1 MDLDEM
7 DILLYDIRRLKTF
20 LKMLDKQA
28 VVNALS
34 RIGGTPLEATESSDG
49 NVLFISVINESLTKL
64 CDQMKAESTC
74 RKNMN
79 AIPLNAIPY
88 RGTRREAEGEPGL
101 DVKTIVLW
109 VLVEFIWG
117 VCVGAFLMFLI
128 RR

>member
-49 NVLFISVINESLTKL
+49 NVLFINVISVSLTKI
-64 CDQMKAESTC
+64 CDQMKAESNQ

-79 AIPLNAIPY
+79 AIPPCEMW
-88 RGTRREAEGEPGL
+88 RKAEDEPGL

-117 VCVGAFLMFLI
+117 VCIGAFLMFMI

>member
-7 DILLYDIRRLKTF
+7 DIRLYDIRRLKTF

-49 NVLFISVINESLTKL
+49 NVLFISIINESLTKL
-64 CDQMKAESTC
+64 CDQMRAESKHQ
-74 RKNMN
+74 KNMN
-79 AIPLNAIPY
+79 AIPCY
-88 RGTRREAEGEPGL
+88 RARREAEDEHVL
-101 DVKTIVLW
+101 NVKTIVLW
-109 VLVEFIWG
+109 ALVEFIWG
-117 VCVGAFLMFLI
+117 VFIGAFLMFLI

>member
-1 MDLDEM
+1 MGLDEI

-49 NVLFISVINESLTKL
+49 NVLFIKIVNETLTTL
-64 CDQMKAESTC
+64 CDHLRADSTC
-74 RKNMN
+74 RKNM
-79 AIPLNAIPY
+79 NAIPY
-88 RGTRREAEGEPGL
+88 RGTRREAEDESGL
-101 DVKTIVLW
+101 NAKTIVLW
-109 VLVEFIWG
+109 ALAEFIWG
-117 VCVGAFLMFLI
+117 VFIGAFLMFLI

>member
-49 NVLFISVINESLTKL
+49 NVLFISIIDESLTKL
-64 CDQMKAESTC
+64 CDQMRAESSQL
-74 RKNMN
+74 KNMN
-79 AIPLNAIPY
+79 AIPCY
-88 RGTRREAEGEPGL
+88 RARREAEDEHIL

-109 VLVEFIWG
+109 ALVEFIWG
-117 VCVGAFLMFLI
+117 VFIGAFLMFLI

>member
-7 DILLYDIRRLKTF
+7 DIRLYDIRRLKTF

-49 NVLFISVINESLTKL
+49 NVLFISIINESLTKL
-64 CDQMKAESTC
+64 CDQMRAESSQ

-79 AIPLNAIPY
+79 AIPRPRA
-88 RGTRREAEGEPGL
+88 RREAEDEHVL

-109 VLVEFIWG
+109 ALVEFIWG
-117 VCVGAFLMFLI
+117 VCIGAFLMFLI

>member
-49 NVLFISVINESLTKL
+49 NVLFISVISESLTKL
-64 CDQMKAESTC
+64 CDQMRAESNQ

-79 AIPLNAIPY
+79 AIPY
-88 RGTRREAEGEPGL
+88 HGTRRKTEDEPGL

-117 VCVGAFLMFLI
+117 VCVGAFLMLMI

>member
-79 AIPLNAIPY
+79 AIPLNAIPPCEMW
-88 RGTRREAEGEPGL
+88 REAEDEHDL

>member
-1 MDLDEM
+1 M
-7 DILLYDIRRLKTF
+7 R
-20 LKMLDKQA
+20 
-28 VVNALS
+28 
-34 RIGGTPLEATESSDG
+34 
-49 NVLFISVINESLTKL
+49 
-64 CDQMKAESTC
+64 AESNQ

-79 AIPLNAIPY
+79 AIPPC
-88 RGTRREAEGEPGL
+88 GMRREAEDEHVL

>member
-49 NVLFISVINESLTKL
+49 NVLFISVISESLTKL
-64 CDQMKAESTC
+64 CDQMKAESNH
-74 RKNMN
+74 RKNM
-79 AIPLNAIPY
+79 NAIPY
-88 RGTRREAEGEPGL
+88 RGTRREAEDEPSL

-109 VLVEFIWG
+109 MLVEFIWG
-117 VCVGAFLMFLI
+117 VCIGAFLMFLI

>member
-34 RIGGTPLEATESSDG
+34 QIGGTPLEATESSDG
-49 NVLFISVINESLTKL
+49 NLLFISVINESLTKL
-64 CDQMKAESTC
+64 CDQMRAESNR

-79 AIPLNAIPY
+79 AIPY
-88 RGTRREAEGEPGL
+88 HGTRREAEDEPGL

-117 VCVGAFLMFLI
+117 VCIGAFLMFLI

>member
-49 NVLFISVINESLTKL
+49 NVLFINIINESLTKL
-64 CDQMKAESTC
+64 CDQMRAESNQ

-79 AIPLNAIPY
+79 AIPY
-88 RGTRREAEGEPGL
+88 HGMQREAEDKHVL

-109 VLVEFIWG
+109 ALVEFIWG
-117 VCVGAFLMFLI
+117 VFIGAFLMFLI

>member
-49 NVLFISVINESLTKL
+49 NVLFIKIVNESLTTL
-64 CDQMKAESTC
+64 CDQLRAESTC
-74 RKNMN
+74 KKNMN
-79 AIPLNAIPY
+79 AIPY
-88 RGTRREAEGEPGL
+88 RRTRREAEDESGL
-101 DVKTIVLW
+101 NIKTVVLW
-109 VLVEFIWG
+109 AIAEFIWG
-117 VCVGAFLMFLI
+117 VCIGAFLMFLI

>member
-7 DILLYDIRRLKTF
+7 DIRLYDIRRLKTF

-49 NVLFISVINESLTKL
+49 NVLFINIINESLTKL
-64 CDQMKAESTC
+64 CDQMRAESKYQ
-74 RKNMN
+74 KNMN
-79 AIPLNAIPY
+79 AIPCY
-88 RGTRREAEGEPGL
+88 RARREAEDEHVL

-109 VLVEFIWG
+109 ALVEFIWG
-117 VCVGAFLMFLI
+117 VFIGAFLMFLI

>member
-79 AIPLNAIPY
+79 AIPY

-117 VCVGAFLMFLI
+117 VCIGAFLMFLI

>member
-49 NVLFISVINESLTKL
+49 NLLFISVINESLTKL
-64 CDQMKAESTC
+64 CDQMRAESNR
-74 RKNMN
+74 RKNM
-79 AIPLNAIPY
+79 NAIPY
-88 RGTRREAEGEPGL
+88 RGTRRKTEDESSL

-117 VCVGAFLMFLI
+117 VCIGAFLMFLI

>member
-7 DILLYDIRRLKTF
+7 DIRLYDIRRLKTF

-49 NVLFISVINESLTKL
+49 NVLFISIINESLTKL
-64 CDQMKAESTC
+64 CDQMRAESSQ

-79 AIPLNAIPY
+79 VIPCY
-88 RGTRREAEGEPGL
+88 RARREAEDGHVL

-109 VLVEFIWG
+109 ALVEFIWG
-117 VCVGAFLMFLI
+117 VFIGAFLMFLI

>member
-49 NVLFISVINESLTKL
+49 NVLFISVISESLTKL
-64 CDQMKAESTC
+64 CDQMRAESNR

-88 RGTRREAEGEPGL
+88 CEMWREAEDEPGL
-101 DVKTIVLW
+101 NVKTIVLW
-109 VLVEFIWG
+109 MLVEFIWG
-117 VCVGAFLMFLI
+117 VCIGAFLMFMI

>member
-49 NVLFISVINESLTKL
+49 NVLFISIINESLTKL
-64 CDQMKAESTC
+64 CDQMRAESSQ

-79 AIPLNAIPY
+79 AIPY
-88 RGTRREAEGEPGL
+88 HGMRRDAEDEHILG
-101 DVKTIVLW
+101 VKTIVLW
-109 VLVEFIWG
+109 ALVEFIWG
-117 VCVGAFLMFLI
+117 VFIGAFLMFLI

>member
-49 NVLFISVINESLTKL
+49 NVLFINVISESLTKL

-79 AIPLNAIPY
+79 AIPH
-88 RGTRREAEGEPGL
+88 RGTRREAEDEPGL

-117 VCVGAFLMFLI
+117 VCVGAFLMFMI